1 MRFILP
7 LALVLFAAP
16 AFAED
21 RPKALPPLYFSF
33 AALQVADIHT
43 TIRALDNGAVEANPL
58 LKGIADSPVKLGL
71 VKVAGTAALFTAS
84 EALWR
89 KGKKKTA
96 IVLMIAGNVGMTAVV
111 YRNYQIGGQR

>member
-1 MRFILP
+1 MRL
-7 LALVLFAAP
+7 LVLTLVLLSSP

-43 TIRALDNGAVEANPL
+43 TLRALDNGAVEVNPL
-58 LKGIADSPVKLGL
+58 LKGIASSPVKLTV

-89 KGKKKTA
+89 KGRKKTA
-96 IVLMIAGNVGMTAVV
+96 IVLMIAGNVGMAAVV
-111 YRNYQIGGQR
+111 YRNYQIGGPR